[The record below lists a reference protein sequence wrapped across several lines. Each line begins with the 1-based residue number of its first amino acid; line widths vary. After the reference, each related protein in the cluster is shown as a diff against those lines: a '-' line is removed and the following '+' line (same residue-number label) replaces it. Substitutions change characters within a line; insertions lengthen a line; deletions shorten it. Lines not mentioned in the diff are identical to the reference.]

1 MLPERFD
8 KIDIA
13 IPKGVRIV
21 GHRLF
26 KLFKTL
32 EEINIPEGVEVIEE
46 EGFFGCEAL
55 KKVILPNTLHR
66 IGKGAFAVCDSFEYI
81 NLPVGLQQIEA
92 YAFMGCKK
100 LRCIII
106 PKTCEVIGRSAFVG
120 CNNLEYIILLNP
132 NLEVTDIGL
141 TNKCV
146 IVRDNKEDDK
156 AGGKCEFIQ

>member
-46 EGFFGCEAL
+46 GLFSVVKLL
-55 KKVILPNTLHR
+55 KRLFCRIL
-66 IGKGAFAVCDSFEYI
+66 YI
-81 NLPVGLQQIEA
+81 E
-92 YAFMGCKK
+92 
-100 LRCIII
+100 
-106 PKTCEVIGRSAFVG
+106 
-120 CNNLEYIILLNP
+120 
-132 NLEVTDIGL
+132 
-141 TNKCV
+141 
-146 IVRDNKEDDK
+146 
-156 AGGKCEFIQ
+156 

>member
-46 EGFFGCEAL
+46 EAFF
-55 KKVILPNTLHR
+55 R
-66 IGKGAFAVCDSFEYI
+66 
-81 NLPVGLQQIEA
+81 
-92 YAFMGCKK
+92 
-100 LRCIII
+100 LR
-106 PKTCEVIGRSAFVG
+106 SS
-120 CNNLEYIILLNP
+120 
-132 NLEVTDIGL
+132 
-141 TNKCV
+141 
-146 IVRDNKEDDK
+146 
-156 AGGKCEFIQ
+156 